1 MNQSKSESMKT
12 AAITLKGALL
22 TGSLV
27 LSGAF
32 MAMAQD
38 GIYDDIYQA
47 PSVGTSGTTTPSGPL
62 DGYSTFDQDDYYQP
76 QNNNISQNPANSEQ
90 YVDENGNTYIT
101 NNYYGDDDYDYFYAS
116 RINRF
121 HRPIYGFG
129 YYDPFYTNMYWYNY
143 DPFFFGTS
151 IYAGWGWGGFYRPWG
166 WDSWGWG
173 GGWGLGWN
181 SWGGG
186 WGGGLGWNSWGWGG
200 GWGSPYCF
208 GGWGGGWGGYGMGYN
223 QGYWNGYYDGLAM
236 GGGYY
241 NTFDQNSGIYYG
253 HRGGTAGTPGS
264 GVRGSSLGD
273 RYNRAAAEG
282 IVSHANRSNILQ
294 TADARPVVGK
304 TPSIDRRPDSNVR
317 DVQAAPVRN
326 SAGATTA
333 PVRNQG
339 DVRKEPAPVQSNP
352 TRVPINEGRDV
363 IRQEGGNV
371 NAPQR
376 TPQQNTQG
384 VPQRTPQNGFENVP
398 QRNPQQNT
406 QGVPQRTP
414 QNGFENVPQ
423 RNPQQNT
430 QGIPQRT
437 PQNGFENVPQRNPQT
452 APQRTPQTAPQR
464 TPQSYGNRMPQ
475 RPPQRTEPT
484 YQAPARNPQQPSR
497 DVYRRGGTPNTQS
510 PVYNAPSRPDR
521 VPSRNYGSPQQ
532 PSRDFSPSRPQRQPD
547 MPQRTAPSRN
557 DAPVRDFSPQRS
569 APSPSRSVSPSPSRG
584 GGGFSSPSRGGSAPS
599 GGRRGG

>member
-1 MNQSKSESMKT
+1 MNHSKSEAMKT
-12 AAITLKGALL
+12 AAITLKGALI

-27 LSGAF
+27 LSGTF
-32 MAMAQD
+32 MANAQD

-47 PSVGTSGTTTPSGPL
+47 PGVGTSGTATPSSGPL
-62 DGYSTFDQDDYYQP
+62 DGYSTYDQDDYYQP
-76 QNNNISQNPANSEQ
+76 QNNNSSQNPVDSEQ
-90 YVDENGNTYIT
+90 YVDESGNTYIT
-101 NNYYGDDDYDYFYAS
+101 NNYYGYDDDYDYFYAS

-166 WDSWGWG
+166 W
-173 GGWGLGWN
+173 N
-181 SWGGG
+181 SWGG
-186 WGGGLGWNSWGWGG
+186 WGMGFGYNSWGWGG
-200 GWGSPYCF
+200 GWGYQPYCY
-208 GGWGGGWGGYGMGYN
+208 GGWGGYGMGFNQGYWNGYN
-223 QGYWNGYYDGLAM
+223 HGYWNGYYDGLAM

-253 HRGGTAGTPGS
+253 HRGGTAGNLGS
-264 GVRGSSLGD
+264 GVRGSSLGE

-282 IVSHANRSNILQ
+282 IVSHANRNNVLQ

-304 TPSIDRRPDSNVR
+304 TPSVDRRPDSNVR
-317 DVQAAPVRN
+317 DVQ
-326 SAGATTA
+326 TA
-333 PVRNQG
+333 PVRNNAGVNTAPVRSQG
-339 DVRKEPAPVQSNP
+339 DVRREPAPVQSNP
-352 TRVPINEGRDV
+352 TRVPVNEGRDV
-363 IRQEGGNV
+363 IRQQGGNV
-371 NAPQR
+371 N
-376 TPQQNTQG
+376 
-384 VPQRTPQNGFENVP
+384 VPQRT
-398 QRNPQQNT
+398 
-406 QGVPQRTP
+406 
-414 QNGFENVPQ
+414 
-423 RNPQQNT
+423 PQQNT

-437 PQNGFENVPQRNPQT
+437 PQNGIQNV
-452 APQRTPQTAPQR
+452 PQRTPQAAPQR
-464 TPQSYGNRMPQ
+464 TPQSYGERMPQ

-484 YQAPARNPQQPSR
+484 YQSPSRSPQQPQQPSR
-497 DVYRRGGTPNTQS
+497 DVYRRGSTPNTQS

-521 VPSRNYGSPQQ
+521 VPSRNYGAPQPQQ

-547 MPQRTAPSRN
+547 VPQRTAPSRN